1 MEEMDV
7 DGEEAVGA
15 AAGPVGREQER
26 AEVRAGYRRL
36 NEEICRQEDGILVTE
51 NLQQIIQ
58 TNEQLYDKV
67 GLSTCQSPFRR
78 ILLETNAFL
87 ISLLW
92 KSLNVSVRRNR
103 KRAERIQRLRL
114 YRIKWM
120 FETSIDKKT
129 DERISICLFRLLRYR
144 RPSPTQ
150 RLSGTSRGCARS
162 RRTTCPPT
170 RSSSASWSTL
180 RSWCGR

>member
-67 GLSTCQSPFRR
+67 GLSTCQSPFHR
-78 ILLETNAFL
+78 IVLETNAFL
-87 ISLLW
+87 ISLL
-92 KSLNVSVRRNR
+92 
-103 KRAERIQRLRL
+103 
-114 YRIKWM
+114 
-120 FETSIDKKT
+120 
-129 DERISICLFRLLRYR
+129 
-144 RPSPTQ
+144 
-150 RLSGTSRGCARS
+150 
-162 RRTTCPPT
+162 
-170 RSSSASWSTL
+170 
-180 RSWCGR
+180 